1 MSDPIAIGI
10 AFVCASGDPKV
21 SDGGLSGLV
30 LDDKI
35 GG

>member
-1 MSDPIAIGI
+1 MAIEIAL
-10 AFVCASGDPKV
+10 VCASGDPKV

-30 LDDKI
+30 LDDEI